1 MLTKNKILILK
12 KPINMKLLQVKRWKH
27 KQKMFNQ
34 KYKLKNLKKSER
46 TRDFSGKFLFLFSR
60 KNICTILKFISKKV
74 CVTET
79 ALIIDESFIKQ
90 VSKKL
95 IITSKYNK
103 KVLQEL
109 EVRISQKFKESMLKL
124 VKVNRDS
131 NRPDMKKY
139 TCEICLEQF
148 SSLIKLE
155 SHIDT
160 LHELES
166 EGESISED
174 LVIDDDVEL
183 VLDDGDDSYQKLP
196 PKSSIANINKEFPFV
211 S

>member
-1 MLTKNKILILK
+1 
-12 KPINMKLLQVKRWKH
+12 MKLLQVKRWKH

-60 KNICTILKFISKKV
+60 KNVCTILKFISKKV

-79 ALIIDESFIKQ
+79 ALIIDDSFMKQ

-95 IITSKYNK
+95 VINSKYNR
-103 KVLQEL
+103 KVLQAQL
-109 EVRISQKFKESMLKL
+109 EVRITQKFKESMLKII
-124 VKVNRDS
+124 KVNRDS
-131 NRPDMKKY
+131 NRPEMKKH

-166 EGESISED
+166 EPESISEE

-183 VLDDGDDSYQKLP
+183 VLDDDE
-196 PKSSIANINKEFPFV
+196 SSNAQIKREFPVV